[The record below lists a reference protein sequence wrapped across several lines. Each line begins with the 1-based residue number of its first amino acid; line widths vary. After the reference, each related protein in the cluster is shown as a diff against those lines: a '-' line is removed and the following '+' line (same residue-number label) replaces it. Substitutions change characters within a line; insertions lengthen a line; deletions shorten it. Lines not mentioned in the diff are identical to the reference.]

1 MTKKNNTG
9 KEPETQQHR
18 LIITDMQGNVLI
30 PRNPPS
36 QEAIDRF
43 PYMDGDMLD
52 SFLFRN
58 LKTGQ
63 SFHTGA
69 QLL

>member
-1 MTKKNNTG
+1 MTKKNETC
-9 KEPETQQHR
+9 KEPEAQQRR

-52 SFLFRN
+52 SFMFDM
-58 LKTGQ
+58 
-63 SFHTGA
+63 FGA
-69 QLL
+69 W